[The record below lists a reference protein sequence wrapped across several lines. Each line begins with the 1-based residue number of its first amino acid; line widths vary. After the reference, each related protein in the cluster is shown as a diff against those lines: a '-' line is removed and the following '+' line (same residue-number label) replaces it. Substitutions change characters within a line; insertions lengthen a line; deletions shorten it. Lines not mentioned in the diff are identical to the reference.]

1 MFRGAPPEVWAGFL
15 LGRRHEAFAIRT
27 RCKDAPLQQANIFAL
42 ERLMP
47 GVAIDIMMFKRDA
60 CARSALSYLSRGK
73 AAA

>member
-1 MFRGAPPEVWAGFL
+1 
-15 LGRRHEAFAIRT
+15 
-27 RCKDAPLQQANIFAL
+27 LQQANSFAL
-42 ERLMP
+42 EHLMP